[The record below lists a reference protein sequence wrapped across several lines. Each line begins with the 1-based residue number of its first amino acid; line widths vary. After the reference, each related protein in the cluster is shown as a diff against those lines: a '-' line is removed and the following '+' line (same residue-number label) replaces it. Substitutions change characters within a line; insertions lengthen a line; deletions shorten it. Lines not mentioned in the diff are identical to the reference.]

1 MVNEKGITLLGIIL
15 VFFILIFFPDFII
28 QHYLILSI
36 LFIIAI
42 LLPSIFRF
50 SKTNISSREMVMLA
64 VLAAIAGVARI
75 PFASIPSVQPT
86 TFIIIAS
93 AIALGP
99 RSGLVIG
106 ASAALISNMVLG
118 QGPWTPWQMV
128 SWGMIGYIAGLLA
141 NTFLMQ
147 KMTGR
152 LIYGFIM
159 GFIFG
164 WVMNLW
170 ILFSGFGELTWG
182 TFIVLNTSSFYFDLA
197 HALSNV
203 FFIFVFSVV
212 WIRILQR
219 FKDKYGVFQGE

>member
-1 MVNEKGITLLGIIL
+1 MANEKAITIIGIALFCL
-15 VFFILIFFPDFII
+15 FLIFFPDLII
-28 QHYLILSI
+28 QHYLLLSI

-42 LLPSIFRF
+42 LVPTLIRF
-50 SKTNISSREMVMLA
+50 SQANISSREMVVLA

-93 AIALGP
+93 AIALGS

-128 SWGMIGYIAGLLA
+128 SWGMIGYVAGLLA

-147 KMTGR
+147 KMVGR
-152 LIYGFIM
+152 LIYGLIV

-182 TFIVLNTSSFYFDLA
+182 TFILLNTSSFYFDLA

-203 FFIFVFSVV
+203 FFLFLFSAI

-219 FKDKYGVFQGE
+219 FKDKYGVFQG